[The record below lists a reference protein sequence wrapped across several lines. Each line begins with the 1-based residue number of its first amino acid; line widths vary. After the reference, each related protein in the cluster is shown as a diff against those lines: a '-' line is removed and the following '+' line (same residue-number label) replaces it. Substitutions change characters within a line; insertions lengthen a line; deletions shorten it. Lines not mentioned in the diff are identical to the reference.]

1 MLHDRAVALLE
12 MAPIPAL
19 VARVRAGQAAGFDLA
34 RPIRLS
40 RAPGRLDV
48 MGGIADYTGSLVCEM
63 PLDCA
68 AGGALQSRDDRQL
81 QVFSFNLYDDHKP
94 FTFRIP
100 LDALTRHSADEL
112 RREFNEPGR
121 KWAAYLSG

>member
-48 MGGIADYTGSLVCEM
+48 MGGIADYTGSLVCEL
-63 PLDCA
+63 PLDRA
-68 AGGALQSRDDRQL
+68 AGVALRERDDRWL
-81 QVFSFNLYDDHKP
+81 HVTSFNLFDEGKP
-94 FTFRIP
+94 FHFGVS
-100 LDALTRHSADEL
+100 LDEL
-112 RREFNEPGR
+112 ANFSTQILRSKLDEPGR
-121 KWAAYLSG
+121 KWAAYIV